1 MEKLDAVFLEGL
13 RTVLLSVDKLSM
25 ENNAS
30 EDLWCSSGVDLEF
43 YCWKICFFA
52 IFNYRFFNDF
62 MTYLIPIDGRF
73 IL

>member
-43 YCWKICFFA
+43 FCWKFCVLLFLTIDFLRFYDV
-52 IFNYRFFNDF
+52 FNPD
-62 MTYLIPIDGRF
+62 
-73 IL
+73 